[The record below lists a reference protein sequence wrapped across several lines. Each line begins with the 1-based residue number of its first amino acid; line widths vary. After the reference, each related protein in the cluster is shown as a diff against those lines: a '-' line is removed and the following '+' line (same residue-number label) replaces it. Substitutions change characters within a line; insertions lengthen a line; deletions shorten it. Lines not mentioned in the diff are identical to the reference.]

1 MPYMTRIVAIITAI
15 AASAACAG
23 GCGVASGDERVTLTV
38 LASSSFT
45 EAFQELGTAYHAA
58 HPGVTPRFEFTGSL
72 EAAADV
78 DDRLPGDVLA
88 TTDRASMAAAGDRLL
103 APHTFAYDA
112 MTIAVAPGNPRH
124 IRGLADLADPR
135 VRVVLGG
142 PDVPVG
148 RYGAQVL
155 AKAGVAVRPS
165 SEQADARTV
174 LARVRTGRA
183 DAGLVY
189 VTDIRSAGISAAS
202 VPIPA
207 RQNVTATCYAAAV
220 SEGDHTGAA
229 KDFVAWL
236 GSADA
241 KSIMRKYGFPTP

>member
-15 AASAACAG
+15 AASAACAA
-23 GCGVASGDERVTLTV
+23 GCGVASGDERITLTV
-38 LASSSFT
+38 LASSSMT

-58 HPGVTPRFEFTGSL
+58 RPNVTLRLEFAGSL
-72 EAAADV
+72 GMASDV

-88 TTDRASMAAAGDRLL
+88 TTDRTSMADAGDRLL
-103 APHTFAYDA
+103 APHAFAYDA

-135 VRVVLGG
+135 LRVVLGG
-142 PDVPVG
+142 PDVPAG
-148 RYGAQVL
+148 RYAGQVL
-155 AKAGVAVRPS
+155 DRAGVAVRPA

-174 LARVRTGRA
+174 LTRVRTGRA
-183 DAGLVY
+183 DAGIVY
-189 VTDIRSAGISAAS
+189 VTDIRSAGIAATS

-207 RQNVTATCYAAAV
+207 RQNVTVTCYAAAV
-220 SEGDHTGAA
+220 RDGAHTDAA

-236 GSADA
+236 RSPEA

>member
-23 GCGVASGDERVTLTV
+23 GCGVASGDARITLTV

-58 HPGVTPRFEFTGSL
+58 HPDVTPRFEFAGSL
-72 EAAADV
+72 DAASDIEGH
-78 DDRLPGDVLA
+78 LPADVLA
-88 TTDRASMAAAGDRLL
+88 TTDRASMAIADDRLL
-103 APHTFAYDA
+103 APRAFAYDT

-124 IRGLADLADPR
+124 LRGLAGLADPR
-135 VRVVLGG
+135 VRVALGG

-148 RYGAQVL
+148 RYAAQVL
-155 AKAGVAVRPS
+155 AKAGITVRPR

-174 LARVRTGRA
+174 LSQVRTGQA
-183 DAGLVY
+183 DAGIVY
-189 VTDIRSAGISAAS
+189 VTDIRSAGISATS

-207 RQNVTATCYAAAV
+207 RQNATVTCYAAAV
-220 SEGDHTGAA
+220 RDGGHTSAA
-229 KDFVAWL
+229 TDFVAWL
-236 GSADA
+236 RSSDA

>member
-23 GCGVASGDERVTLTV
+23 GCGVASGDERITLTV

-45 EAFQELGTAYHAA
+45 EAFQELGAAYHAA
-58 HPGVTPRFEFTGSL
+58 HPNVTPRFEFGGSL
-72 EAAADV
+72 EMASDV
-78 DDRLPGDVLA
+78 EEHLPGDVLA
-88 TTDRASMAAAGDRLL
+88 TTDRVSMAAADDRLFT
-103 APHTFAYDA
+103 PHAFAYDA
-112 MTIAVAPGNPRH
+112 LTIAVAPGNPKR
-124 IRGLADLADPR
+124 IRGLADLSDRR

-148 RYGAQVL
+148 RYAARVL
-155 AKAGVAVRPS
+155 SRAGVTVRPT

-174 LARVRTGRA
+174 LTRIRTGRA
-183 DAGLVY
+183 DAGIVY
-189 VTDIRSAGISAAS
+189 FTDIRSAGIAADS

-207 RQNVTATCYAAAV
+207 RQNVTVTCYAAAV
-220 SEGDHTGAA
+220 RDDARSGAA

-236 GSADA
+236 GSPEA
-241 KSIMRKYGFPTP
+241 KSIMHKYGFPTP